1 MKQSPAS
8 RGPCGPAV
16 CVLSLILSAAALL
29 LVWQASALVRRD
41 AAAAAAAMAS
51 RAAAPASGDVSADVD
66 AALARLEAAL
76 SRGGAPHAAA
86 ALRGDGAMSAAAAVR
101 ELGEG
106 VAALRRELPQ
116 LVAAELAARGRGGA
130 VPPPT
135 PPPPPAPLPAG
146 GAAIAPASPRRVVVG
161 LAKGID
167 APLLYRFARSLR
179 AVAAGVDIV
188 LFLHADDAPAGSAL
202 AWALDAYGVEVQ
214 RFDPATFAEPRHR
227 DYHPSSYRWLLIR
240 DWLASP
246 AAAARGYEAVLF
258 ADVRDVVFAAD
269 PFAPMASA
277 GAGAAGQALAP
288 AFYAFLEARPRTIA
302 ECGWNAGWVRDCFG
316 EAGLRE
322 VGGSVIS
329 CSGTSLATWAAA
341 QVYAALLADEL
352 STNACE
358 RNGADQGVHNYV
370 VFGGRLRAALAA
382 AGAGELT
389 VVSNEEGWVGT
400 VQSMNTLTRDRAG
413 RLLNERGVPYAI
425 VHQYDRSKVLLDQ
438 LEREYTWMDAGTVQ
452 K

>member
-1 MKQSPAS
+1 M
-8 RGPCGPAV
+8 
-16 CVLSLILSAAALL
+16 
-29 LVWQASALVRRD
+29 
-41 AAAAAAAMAS
+41 
-51 RAAAPASGDVSADVD
+51 
-66 AALARLEAAL
+66 
-76 SRGGAPHAAA
+76 
-86 ALRGDGAMSAAAAVR
+86 
-101 ELGEG
+101 
-106 VAALRRELPQ
+106 
-116 LVAAELAARGRGGA
+116 
-130 VPPPT
+130 
-135 PPPPPAPLPAG
+135 
-146 GAAIAPASPRRVVVG
+146 VVG

-269 PFAPMASA
+269 PFARMAA
-277 GAGAAGQALAP
+277 RDGGGGGPLP
-288 AFYAFLEARPRTIA
+288 GFYAFLEAAPRTIA
-302 ECGWNAGWVRDCFG
+302 ECGWNAGWVRDCYG
-316 EAGLRE
+316 EAGLAA
-322 VGGSVIS
+322 VGGNVIS
-329 CSGTSLATWAAA
+329 CSGTSLATWDAAR
-341 QVYAALLADEL
+341 VYAALVAGELAGA
-352 STNACE
+352 ACE

-370 VFGGRLRAALAA
+370 LFGGALRDALAA
-382 AGAGELT
+382 ARAGAIT
-389 VVSNEEGWVGT
+389 VVSNEDGWVGT
-400 VQSMNTLTRDRAG
+400 VQSMHALPRDRAG
-413 RLLNERGVPYAI
+413 RLLNARGQPYAL

-438 LEREYTWMDAGTVQ
+438 LEREFTWMEPGTVA